1 MSYLSNYAPLSLFLL
16 QISVLFLLQAFPV
29 LSDAPATQSLYSE
42 DLYKQQRSC
51 AQCCFEGCCC
61 VNDDL
66 VAGGLSCPSPVL
78 NSCYCRGDLQ
88 AAAVSYISSC
98 VSSACSSDTVDIQSA
113 TSLYQAYCVS
123 NGYPPITTST
133 STSTYTPSASQ
144 PQATTSTNDLASTA
158 VTSVVIVTQ
167 TLVSSSNPSSASP
180 STGESSYYHHH
191 HHFLLLLLL
200 AALGLGAL
208 GLIL

>member
-1 MSYLSNYAPLSLFLL
+1 MSYLSNYTSLSLFLL
-16 QISVLFLLQAFPV
+16 RISVLSLLQAFPV

-51 AQCCFEGCCC
+51 AQGCFVGYYG
-61 VNDDL
+61 DTIGSD
-66 VAGGLSCPSPVL
+66 LSCPSPIL

-88 AAAVSYISSC
+88 AVAVSIISSC
-98 VSSACSSDTVDIQSA
+98 VSSACSSDTIDVQSA
-113 TSLYQAYCVS
+113 TSLYQAYCTS

-133 STSTYTPSASQ
+133 SIYTPSASQ

-167 TLVSSSNPSSASP
+167 TLASSSNPSSASP
-180 STGESSYYHHH
+180 STGESSYHHRHHH
-191 HHFLLLLLL
+191 LLLLLL

>member
-1 MSYLSNYAPLSLFLL
+1 MSYLSSYASLSLFLL

-29 LSDAPATQSLYSE
+29 LSDASATQSLYSE

-51 AQCCFEGCCC
+51 AQCCFKDCTFLSTGE
-61 VNDDL
+61 DL
-66 VAGGLSCPSPVL
+66 IAGDLSCPSPIL

-88 AAAVSYISSC
+88 AAAVSSVSSC
-98 VSSACSSDTVDIQSA
+98 VSSACSGDTVDIQSA
-113 TSLYQAYCVS
+113 TSLYQAYCAS
-123 NGYPPITTST
+123 NGYPPITT

-144 PQATTSTNDLASTA
+144 PQTTTSTNDLASTA

-180 STGESSYYHHH
+180 STGESSSHHH
-191 HHFLLLLLL
+191 HHLLLLLVL

>member
-1 MSYLSNYAPLSLFLL
+1 MSHLSNYASLSLFLL

-29 LSDAPATQSLYSE
+29 LSDATATQSLYSE

-51 AQCCFEGCCC
+51 AQSCFVDCCQ
-61 VNDDL
+61 DY
-66 VAGGLSCPSPVL
+66 VAEDLSCPNPIL

-88 AAAVSYISSC
+88 AQAVSYISSC
-98 VSSACSSDTVDIQSA
+98 VSSGCNGNTVDIQSA
-113 TSLYQAYCVS
+113 TSLYQAYCVT

-133 STSTYTPSASQ
+133 STSTYTHSASQ

-158 VTSVVIVTQ
+158 ITSVVIVTQ

-180 STGESSYYHHH
+180 PTGESSYHHH
-191 HHFLLLLLL
+191 HHLLLLLL

>member
-1 MSYLSNYAPLSLFLL
+1 MSYLSNYTSLSLFLL
-16 QISVLFLLQAFPV
+16 RISVLSLLQAFPV

-51 AQCCFEGCCC
+51 AQGCFVGYYG
-61 VNDDL
+61 DTIGSD
-66 VAGGLSCPSPVL
+66 LSCPSPIL

-88 AAAVSYISSC
+88 AVAVSIISSC
-98 VSSACSSDTVDIQSA
+98 VSSACSSDTIDVQSA
-113 TSLYQAYCVS
+113 TSLYQAYCTS

-133 STSTYTPSASQ
+133 STSIYTPSASQ

-167 TLVSSSNPSSASP
+167 TLASSSNPSSASP
-180 STGESSYYHHH
+180 STGESSYHHRHHH
-191 HHFLLLLLL
+191 LLLLLL

>member
-51 AQCCFEGCCC
+51 AQGCFVTCCNGYSDNIA
-61 VNDDL
+61 ND
-66 VAGGLSCPSPVL
+66 LSCPNPVL

-88 AAAVSYISSC
+88 AVAVSIISSC
-98 VSSACSSDTVDIQSA
+98 VSSACSSDTIDIQSA
-113 TSLYQAYCVS
+113 TSLYQAYCTS

-133 STSTYTPSASQ
+133 SIYTPSASQ
-144 PQATTSTNDLASTA
+144 PQATSTNDLASTA

-167 TLVSSSNPSSASP
+167 TLVSSPNPSSASP
-180 STGESSYYHHH
+180 STGESSYHHH
-191 HHFLLLLLL
+191 HHHLLLLLL

>member
-1 MSYLSNYAPLSLFLL
+1 MGYLSNCASLSLFLL

-51 AQCCFEGCCC
+51 AQSCFVTCCSGFSD
-61 VNDDL
+61 VIAND
-66 VAGGLSCPSPVL
+66 LSCPGPVL
-78 NSCYCRGDLQ
+78 NSCYCRSDLQ
-88 AAAVSYISSC
+88 AVAVSYISSC

-113 TSLYQAYCVS
+113 TSLYQAYCAS
-123 NGYPPITTST
+123 NGYSPITTST

-158 VTSVVIVTQ
+158 ATSVVIVTQ

-180 STGESSYYHHH
+180 STGESSYHHH
-191 HHFLLLLLL
+191 HLLLLLL

>member
-1 MSYLSNYAPLSLFLL
+1 MSYLSNYASLSLFLL
-16 QISVLFLLQAFPV
+16 QIFVLFLLQAFPV
-29 LSDAPATQSLYSE
+29 LSDDSATQSLYSE

-51 AQCCFEGCCC
+51 AHCCFVGCGEGSP
-61 VNDDL
+61 DL
-66 VAGGLSCPSPVL
+66 IAIDLGCPTPTL

-88 AAAVSYISSC
+88 AVAVSTISSC
-98 VSSACSSDTVDIQSA
+98 VSSACSGDTVDIQSA
-113 TSLYQAYCVS
+113 TSLYQAYCAS

-133 STSTYTPSASQ
+133 STYTSSASQ
-144 PQATTSTNDLASTA
+144 PQATTSTNNLASTA
-158 VTSVVIVTQ
+158 ITSVVIVTQ

-180 STGESSYYHHH
+180 STGESSYHHH
-191 HHFLLLLLL
+191 HHLLLLLFPL

>member
-16 QISVLFLLQAFPV
+16 QISVLFLLQSFPV

-61 VNDDL
+61 INDDL

-133 STSTYTPSASQ
+133 SIYTPSAGQ

-167 TLVSSSNPSSASP
+167 TLVSRSNPSSASP
-180 STGESSYYHHH
+180 STGESSSHHH
-191 HHFLLLLLL
+191 HHLLLLLLL

>member
-16 QISVLFLLQAFPV
+16 QISVLFLLQSFPV

-61 VNDDL
+61 INDDL

-133 STSTYTPSASQ
+133 SIYTPSAGQ

-180 STGESSYYHHH
+180 STGESSSHHH
-191 HHFLLLLLL
+191 HHLLLLLLL

>member
-1 MSYLSNYAPLSLFLL
+1 MCYLSNYASLSLFLL
-16 QISVLFLLQAFPV
+16 QISILFLLQAFPV
-29 LSDAPATQSLYSE
+29 LSDPPATQSLYSE

-51 AQCCFEGCCC
+51 AQGCFVTCCNGYEDDIA
-61 VNDDL
+61 ND
-66 VAGGLSCPSPVL
+66 LSCPNPVL

-88 AAAVSYISSC
+88 AVAVSYISSC

-133 STSTYTPSASQ
+133 STYKPSASQ
-144 PQATTSTNDLASTA
+144 PQATASTNDLASTA
-158 VTSVVIVTQ
+158 ATSVVIVTQ
-167 TLVSSSNPSSASP
+167 TLDSSSNPSSASP
-180 STGESSYYHHH
+180 STGESSYHHH
-191 HHFLLLLLL
+191 HHHLLLLLL